1 MRLLLDTHTV
11 LRFFMGNSRLSD
23 KVRDLVED
31 GHNHKAFDAFRDRLV
46 AEGINLEVDDIFANV
61 RDDTP
66 TPEKPGW

>member
-31 GHNHKAFDAFRDRLV
+31 GHNHKAFDAFRDRLFCR
-46 AEGINLEVDDIFANV
+46 GDRL
-61 RDDTP
+61 R
-66 TPEKPGW
+66 G

>member
-31 GHNHKAFDAFRDRLV
+31 GHNHKLISMATV
-46 AEGINLEVDDIFANV
+46 WEMSIKQNLSLWDEVKSEYY
-61 RDDTP
+61 P
-66 TPEKPGW
+66 LPGVP